1 MHSGESG
8 NHRVAFEIR
17 KVSLKGTVTTMLN
30 LLDHER
36 TTIQKVQMRIGLLVD
51 IPVWLLALLFAE
63 YKTITDEMVKTTSYR
78 TSLHLSGTTSNQSG
92 LCHTSCSAPSARFS
106 LFFLCFFSNSILLF
120 SNCDTLCARLRIL
133 AERGIDLL

>member
-92 LCHTSCSAPSARFS
+92 LCHTSCSAPSASFS
-106 LFFLCFFSNSILLF
+106 LFFLCFFSNSTLLF